1 MLPVFGHLALKPL
14 KLMGTWSVAIW
25 MILDDLLIFKT
36 KYWFY
41 LRISFTTD

>member
-25 MILDDLLIFKT
+25 MILDDLLILKQNTGF
-36 KYWFY
+36 
-41 LRISFTTD
+41 I